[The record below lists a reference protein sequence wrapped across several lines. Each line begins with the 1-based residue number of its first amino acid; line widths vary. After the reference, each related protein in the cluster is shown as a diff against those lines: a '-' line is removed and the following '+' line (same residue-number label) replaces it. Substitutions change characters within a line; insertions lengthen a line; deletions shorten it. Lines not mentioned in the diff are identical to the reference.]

1 MVVVVGR
8 GSTLKSPLVDE
19 DDEGDEGG
27 RSGGE
32 GNNEFVNPDTSQMNG
47 VDKHRWWMMVGSGF
61 FKSVSG
67 GDGD

>member
-1 MVVVVGR
+1 MVGVVQVVVQPQR
-8 GSTLKSPLVDE
+8 NLVDE

-47 VDKHRWWMMVGSGF
+47 VIKHSVVDDNGSGF
-61 FKSVSG
+61 F
-67 GDGD
+67 